1 MEDAGLWAEDL
12 KRPGIEE
19 ALGILERA
27 DAQAL
32 VAAKRERLSP
42 ALLDLVAL
50 LASAQKQGWALV
62 ALDCALETTT
72 PAGEALAHL
81 LATFAQFERRL
92 ISQRTREALA
102 IKRAQ
107 GVRLGWPADDVPVRD
122 RADQAR
128 ASSRR
133 EPGRDP
139 NGEGAENSNRLCSPK
154 SGELSVS

>member
-81 LATFAQFERRL
+81 
-92 ISQRTREALA
+92 
-102 IKRAQ
+102 
-107 GVRLGWPADDVPVRD
+107 
-122 RADQAR
+122 
-128 ASSRR
+128 
-133 EPGRDP
+133 
-139 NGEGAENSNRLCSPK
+139 EGAENSNRLCSPK